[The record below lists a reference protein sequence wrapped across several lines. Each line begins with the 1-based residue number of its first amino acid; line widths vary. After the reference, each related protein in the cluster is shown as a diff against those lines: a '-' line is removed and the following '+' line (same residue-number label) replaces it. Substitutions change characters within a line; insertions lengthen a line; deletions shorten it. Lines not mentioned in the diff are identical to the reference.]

1 MDFNWEDISK
11 KLTSAADYTVKQTEK
26 LTSMA
31 KLEYRLASAKNK
43 LNLLYQ
49 GMGKMKYA
57 EMSGESV
64 SETAY
69 EEICGKIRELTLV
82 IARMEEE
89 LAKLRNYRRCIACG
103 AKITNEMAFCPK
115 CGTRQEPVAEEE
127 TAEPEEASAA
137 SLPAPEK
144 APESAE
150 DACADAT
157 SGAAADGAED
167 PSEKPAKEA
176 EQAEA

>member
-1 MDFNWEDISK
+1 MEFNWEDISK
-11 KLTSAADYTVKQTEK
+11 KLSDAADYTVKQTEK

-49 GMGKMKYA
+49 NMGKMKYA

-64 SETAY
+64 SETAFD
-69 EEICGKIRELTLV
+69 EICGKIRELTLV
-82 IARMEEE
+82 IARMEGE

-103 AKITNEMAFCPK
+103 AKITNEMAFCPR

-127 TAEPEEASAA
+127 KIEPEEGTAA
-137 SLPAPEK
+137 SLPEPEK
-144 APESAE
+144 EIEAAETSA
-150 DACADAT
+150 D
-157 SGAAADGAED
+157 AAADGTESV
-167 PSEKPAKEA
+167 SEASAQEA
-176 EQAEA
+176 GHEEP